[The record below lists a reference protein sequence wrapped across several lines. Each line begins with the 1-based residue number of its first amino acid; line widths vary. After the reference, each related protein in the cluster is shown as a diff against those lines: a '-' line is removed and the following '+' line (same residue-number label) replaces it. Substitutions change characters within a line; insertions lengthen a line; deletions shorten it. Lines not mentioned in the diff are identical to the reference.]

1 MAQDTK
7 DNNTF
12 IGGYMLQ
19 VGVKGTKEV
28 IVTKE
33 LSAQS
38 VGSGLLPVYATPS
51 MIALMENT
59 AFESVAQYLEEGCG
73 TVGTSLNVKHV
84 AATPVGMKVTCETE
98 LVKVDGR
105 ALTFEV
111 KAYDECGL
119 IGEGT
124 HERFIITEEKFL
136 AKTNDKLNK

>member
-1 MAQDTK
+1 MTQDTK

-59 AFESVAQYLEEGCG
+59 AFESVAEYLEEGCG

-98 LVKVDGR
+98 LIKVEGR

-124 HERFIITEEKFL
+124 HERFIITEDKFL

>member
-1 MAQDTK
+1 
-7 DNNTF
+7 
-12 IGGYMLQ
+12 MLKE
-19 VGVKGTKEV
+19 GIKGTNEI

-33 LSAQS
+33 LSAQN

-84 AATPVGMKVTCETE
+84 AATPIGMKVTCETE
-98 LVKVDGR
+98 LVKVEGR

-119 IGEGT
+119 IGEGV
-124 HERFIITEEKFL
+124 HERFIIAEEKFL
-136 AKTNDKLNK
+136 AKTNDKMNKNN

>member
-1 MAQDTK
+1 
-7 DNNTF
+7 
-12 IGGYMLQ
+12 MLRE
-19 VGVKGTKEV
+19 GIKGTKEV
-28 IVTKE
+28 VVTKE
-33 LSAQS
+33 LTAQN
-38 VGSGLLPVYATPS
+38 VGSGLLPVYATPA

-73 TVGTSLNVKHV
+73 TVGTYLNVKHV

-111 KAYDECGL
+111 KTYDECGL

-136 AKTNDKLNK
+136 AKTNDKLTKMQQNVI